1 MSSPKRC
8 GSATSAASAASA
20 GSECT
25 RCTSWCEIE
34 KLFPEQ
40 VSELPPIDTDQVSE
54 LPPID
59 TDQVSELPPIDP
71 EQDSA
76 FYQVGTPSPV
86 DNLPDNSSK
95 DDSDSG
101 YTTPAGNLSEDD
113 SDYDTPRV
121 YKMPQ
126 EEEDLILCAPPRKK
140 RKI

>member
-1 MSSPKRC
+1 MSSPNRC
-8 GSATSAASAASA
+8 GSAASA

-25 RCTSWCEIE
+25 QCTSWCEIE
-34 KLFPEQ
+34 LFPE
-40 VSELPPIDTDQVSE
+40 QVSE

-101 YTTPAGNLSEDD
+101 NTTPAGNLSEDD
-113 SDYDTPRV
+113 SDCDTPRV
-121 YKMPQ
+121 YEMP
-126 EEEDLILCAPPRKK
+126 EEEKDLILCAPPRKK